1 MYQRYRVSF
10 FHRPFLVPETVASLR
25 TYPGGHGGQHY
36 QNQEPLFHLGE
47 NRYLCERRTFAGQAV
62 PCALPAGLPLSPVC
76 IIFAADKSGGGSEL
90 SSVRSLHGHCKC
102 NYLSDKRITQNGYY
116 IGKRIVGA
124 EPDDGYGRKYRR
136 DDGVGRPR
144 GFATPSMVA
153 LMEHAAMTAVAAAL
167 PEGSSTVGAEM
178 NVTHIKPSGL
188 GAEIT
193 ATAVLTG
200 VEGRKL
206 TFNVG
211 ARDAEGMIGEGV
223 HVRYVVDR
231 EKFMAKVR

>member
-1 MYQRYRVSF
+1 MDIILEKGLSAQSRT
-10 FHRPFLVPETVASLR
+10 TVTAANTAATMGS
-25 TYPGGHGGQHY
+25 GD
-36 QNQEPLFHLGE
+36 LG
-47 NRYLCERRTFAGQAV
+47 V
-62 PCALPAGLPLSPVC
+62 
-76 IIFAADKSGGGSEL
+76 
-90 SSVRSLHGHCKC
+90 
-102 NYLSDKRITQNGYY
+102 
-116 IGKRIVGA
+116 
-124 EPDDGYGRKYRR
+124 
-136 DDGVGRPR
+136 
-144 GFATPSMVA
+144 FATPSMVA

-178 NVTHIKPSGL
+178 NVIKPSGL